1 MFEILVKKKILQT
14 IFIAC
19 STALRYVA
27 LSYNYSYYIFSPN
40 ISYNSIYSDKSVYL
54 RIYTI
59 IYDASKY
66 CHRLN
71 RYRVPTRGAYFPFFP
86 FFPFSLFPFVLLS
99 NPSIL
104 ASIPCKELRVAS
116 ESVSQSVSK

>member
-1 MFEILVKKKILQT
+1 MT
-14 IFIAC
+14 IFVISTFPSVIARF
-19 STALRYVA
+19 TALRYVA

-66 CHRLN
+66 CHR
-71 RYRVPTRGAYFPFFP
+71 RRRICR
-86 FFPFSLFPFVLLS
+86 LS
-99 NPSIL
+99 NNDVLGLSP
-104 ASIPCKELRVAS
+104 
-116 ESVSQSVSK
+116 